1 MASRAMGRERKPA
14 PRRRRP
20 RTATKPEASRQD
32 RRPAPKNGRLHRDD
46 WIAAGQVVLCEV
58 GIAGLRLSVLTRRLH
73 VSTGSFY
80 HHFAHMEDYLAALAS
95 HFSQDV
101 ILRGSAATRSFSA
114 CYLRGGELIAID
126 TVNQP
131 KDQMAARKLI
141 AAHARPDPDKLADAA
156 IALRDTL

>member
-1 MASRAMGRERKPA
+1 
-14 PRRRRP
+14 
-20 RTATKPEASRQD
+20 
-32 RRPAPKNGRLHRDD
+32 
-46 WIAAGQVVLCEV
+46 
-58 GIAGLRLSVLTRRLH
+58 
-73 VSTGSFY
+73 
-80 HHFAHMEDYLAALAS
+80 
-95 HFSQDV
+95 V